1 MHPASPVF
9 YLKAS
14 LAGTVSPL
22 LQHWA
27 GHHVQMSPMP
37 VGGSSGHQ
45 TQSYPPA
52 QLVCGIGGL
61 QRSAL
66 TPFIYSMAY
75 ACKGHSRGR
84 VAELAGGGAGG
95 GSLGRKQSTS
105 SAMSSAD
112 QCREILSRLCRDTVC
127 VQRVHA
133 HCSVAPVCVLLV
145 HSICGIFTLVSALR
159 FGGLSLLVE
168 LIPSPPLCSQ
178 GEYTMMCHSFSSGA
192 PLAFPSA
199 PGAAEYFGTWHLGP
213 LCLCSAMCV
222 FFSPA
227 SFVLRLHVHIA
238 VQERPRQAAAC
249 P

>member
-37 VGGSSGHQ
+37 VGGSPGHQ

-52 QLVCGIGGL
+52 QLACGIGGL

-75 ACKGHSRGR
+75 VCKGHSRGR

-133 HCSVAPVCVLLV
+133 HCSVAPVCFTGPQYLRHL
-145 HSICGIFTLVSALR
+145 HS
-159 FGGLSLLVE
+159 
-168 LIPSPPLCSQ
+168 
-178 GEYTMMCHSFSSGA
+178 
-192 PLAFPSA
+192 
-199 PGAAEYFGTWHLGP
+199 
-213 LCLCSAMCV
+213 CLCITLWRSVLVGGAH
-222 FFSPA
+222 SLA
-227 SFVLRLHVHIA
+227 SSVLTG
-238 VQERPRQAAAC
+238 
-249 P
+249 